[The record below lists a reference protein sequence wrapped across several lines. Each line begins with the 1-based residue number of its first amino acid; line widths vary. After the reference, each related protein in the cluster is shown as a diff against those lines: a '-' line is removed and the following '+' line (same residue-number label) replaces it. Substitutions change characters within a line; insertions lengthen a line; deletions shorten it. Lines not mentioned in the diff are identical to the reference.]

1 MYLRS
6 LVGFDGSSGVD
17 WSLLCIGS
25 LLLRWFGVVY
35 DFCILF
41 KVSVGGWLIVLVFI
55 VFICVLFNC
64 LEIVGLIAFVFAA
77 VAFVWF

>member
-1 MYLRS
+1 MRLIYGSAAMYLRS

-41 KVSVGGWLIVLVFI
+41 KVSVGGWLIVLVFYC
-55 VFICVLFNC
+55 FYMC
-64 LEIVGLIAFVFAA
+64 FV
-77 VAFVWF
+77 